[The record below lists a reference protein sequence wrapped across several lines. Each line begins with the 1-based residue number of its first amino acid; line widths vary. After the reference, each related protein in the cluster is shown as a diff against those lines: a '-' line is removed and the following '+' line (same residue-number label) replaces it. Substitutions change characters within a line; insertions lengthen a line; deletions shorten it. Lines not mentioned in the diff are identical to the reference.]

1 MSKKII
7 LAAICIASISVL
19 TTGCLTTTQKGAA
32 VGTGAGAALGAGI
45 GALTGSPAMGAAI
58 GAGAGALGG
67 ALVGDH
73 LDKKRETAEKAQME
87 RQLEMERKSS
97 SGEGKNYIEGHYEY
111 VKKRKWVDTSK
122 KERIFVEE
130 RMEGDRR
137 IEGHYE
143 DRNVPSGYWQ
153 EYEEKVWI
161 PEHYE

>member
-153 EYEEKVWI
+153 EYEEKTWI

>member
-153 EYEEKVWI
+153 EYEEKGWI

>member
-1 MSKKII
+1 
-7 LAAICIASISVL
+7 
-19 TTGCLTTTQKGAA
+19 
-32 VGTGAGAALGAGI
+32 
-45 GALTGSPAMGAAI
+45 
-58 GAGAGALGG
+58 
-67 ALVGDH
+67 
-73 LDKKRETAEKAQME
+73 ME
-87 RQLEMERKSS
+87 RQ
-97 SGEGKNYIEGHYEY
+97 SGGGQGQNKIEGHYEY

>member
-7 LAAICIASISVL
+7 LAAICVASISVL
-19 TTGCLTTTQKGAA
+19 ATGCLTTTQKGAA
-32 VGTGAGAALGAGI
+32 VGTGAGAALVCGI

-73 LDKKRETAEKAQME
+73 LDKKREAAEKAQLE
-87 RQLEMERKSS
+87 RQLEMERQ
-97 SGEGKNYIEGHYEY
+97 SGGGQGQNKIEGHYEY